1 MQKILVTG
9 GSGMVGKNLIEFLQ
23 TSSDYQI
30 FSPTRKEF
38 DLLNQNQVN
47 LYLQNLSPDIVI
59 HCAGL
64 VGGIQAN
71 INKPYSFLYE
81 NIMMGANIINASS
94 NNNIRKLINLG
105 SSCIY
110 PKDCNTELNEDSILS
125 GKLEPTNE
133 GYALAKIS
141 VGKLCQFIKKEKKL
155 NYKTLI
161 PCNLYGKWDNFDS
174 EKSHMIPAA
183 IKKIHNAKLNK
194 SVPVIW
200 GDGMSRREFMYVE
213 DLCSFIKFSLSNYD
227 DLDDYTNVGLGYDYS
242 IKEYYEI
249 ISKVIGYDG
258 KFSFDLDK
266 PKGMNKKLC
275 SIKKQTKMG
284 WKPTVSIE
292 EGIRLTY
299 NFYKENHEI

>member
-9 GSGMVGKNLIEFLQ
+9 GSGMVGKNLIEFMQ
-23 TSSDYQI
+23 ASSDYQI
-30 FSPTRKEF
+30 FSPTSKELN
-38 DLLNQNQVN
+38 LLNQYQVN
-47 LYLQNLSPDIVI
+47 SYFKKHSLDIVI

-71 INKPYSFLYE
+71 INRPYSFLYE
-81 NIMMGANIINASS
+81 NIIMGANIVNASS
-94 NNNIRKLINLG
+94 SNNIRKLINLG
-105 SSCIY
+105 SSCMY

-141 VGKLCQFIKKEKKL
+141 VGKLCQFIKKEKNL

-183 IKKIHNAKLNK
+183 IKKIHNAKLNN

-200 GDGMSRREFMYVE
+200 GDGLTRREFMYVE
-213 DLCSFIKFSLSNYD
+213 DLCSFIEFSLNNYD
-227 DLDDYTNVGLGYDYS
+227 DLDDFTNVGLGYDYS

-249 ISKVIGYDG
+249 ISRIIGYQG
-258 KFSFDLDK
+258 KFSFDINK

-284 WKPTVSIE
+284 WSPSFSIE
-292 EGIRLTY
+292 DGIRLTY
-299 NFYKENHEI
+299 NFYKKYYEI